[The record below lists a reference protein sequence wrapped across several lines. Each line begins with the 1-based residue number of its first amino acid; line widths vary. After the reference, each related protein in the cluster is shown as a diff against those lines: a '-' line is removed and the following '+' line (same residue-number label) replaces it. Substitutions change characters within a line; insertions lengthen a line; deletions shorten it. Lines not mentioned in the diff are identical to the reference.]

1 MDKMVLTGLDKNI
14 ISDIEQAV
22 ANACA
27 KHPLFATST
36 HEVVSLATEELGE
49 FAQAVND
56 KNPELA
62 KKEALDLIAV
72 MVRYLQEAENGKD
85 SRCNSSYF

>member
-22 ANACA
+22 ANACT
-27 KHPLFATST
+27 KHHRFATSI

-49 FAQAVND
+49 LAQAVND
-56 KNPELA
+56 RNPEID

-72 MVRYLQEAENGKD
+72 MVRYLQET
-85 SRCNSSYF
+85 

>member
-56 KNPELA
+56 RNQELS

-72 MVRYLQEAENGKD
+72 IVRYLQEEKQNERKPD
-85 SRCNSSYF
+85 LLH

>member
-1 MDKMVLTGLDKNI
+1 MAKMVLTGLDKNI

-49 FAQAVND
+49 FAQAIND
-56 KNPELA
+56 NDIEAA
-62 KKEALDLIAV
+62 KREALDLIAV
-72 MVRYLQEAENGKD
+72 LMRFLGGYIK
-85 SRCNSSYF
+85 

>member
-1 MDKMVLTGLDKNI
+1 MVKMVLTGLDKDI

-56 KNPELA
+56 RNPESA

-72 MVRYLQEAENGKD
+72 MIRYLQEEKRNERKTD
-85 SRCNSSYF
+85 SLR

>member
-1 MDKMVLTGLDKNI
+1 MVKMVLTGLNKDT

-27 KHPLFATST
+27 KHPLFATSI

-49 FAQAVND
+49 LAQAIND
-56 KNPELA
+56 NDIEAA
-62 KKEALDLIAV
+62 KREALDLIAV
-72 MVRYLQEAENGKD
+72 LMRFLGGYIK
-85 SRCNSSYF
+85 

>member
-1 MDKMVLTGLDKNI
+1 MVKMVLTGLNKDTI
-14 ISDIEQAV
+14 FDIEQAV

-49 FAQAVND
+49 FAQAIND
-56 KNPELA
+56 RNPELA

-72 MVRYLQEAENGKD
+72 MVRYLQKAENV
-85 SRCNSSYF
+85 STN

>member
-1 MDKMVLTGLDKNI
+1 MVKMVLTGLNKDTI
-14 ISDIEQAV
+14 FDIEQAV

-49 FAQAVND
+49 FAQAIND
-56 KNPELA
+56 NDIEAA
-62 KKEALDLIAV
+62 KREALDLIAV
-72 MVRYLQEAENGKD
+72 LMRFLGGYIK
-85 SRCNSSYF
+85 

>member
-27 KHPLFATST
+27 KHPLFATNT

-49 FAQAVND
+49 FAQAIND
-56 KNPELA
+56 RNPELA

-72 MVRYLQEAENGKD
+72 MVRYLQEEKQNERKSD
-85 SRCNSSYF
+85 LLH

>member
-1 MDKMVLTGLDKNI
+1 MGKMVLTGLDKDI
-14 ISDIEQAV
+14 ILDIERAV

-27 KHPLFATST
+27 KHPLFATNM
-36 HEVVSLATEELGE
+36 HEVVSLAAEELGE

-56 KNPELA
+56 RDPESA

-72 MVRYLQEAENGKD
+72 LMRFLGGHLK
-85 SRCNSSYF
+85 

>member
-1 MDKMVLTGLDKNI
+1 MVLTGLDKNI

-36 HEVVSLATEELGE
+36 HEVVSLATEKLGE

-56 KNPELA
+56 RNQELA
-62 KKEALDLIAV
+62 EKEALDLIAV
-72 MVRYLQEAENGKD
+72 VVRYLQEAENG
-85 SRCNSSYF
+85 R

>member
-1 MDKMVLTGLDKNI
+1 MAKMVLTGLNKNI
-14 ISDIEQAV
+14 IYDIEQAV

-27 KHPLFATST
+27 KHPLFATSI

-56 KNPELA
+56 RNKELS

-72 MVRYLQEAENGKD
+72 IVRYLQEEKQNERKPD
-85 SRCNSSYF
+85 LLH

>member
-27 KHPLFATST
+27 KHPLFATSI

-56 KNPELA
+56 RNPELA

-85 SRCNSSYF
+85 SRNNKK

>member
-14 ISDIEQAV
+14 ITDIEKAV

-27 KHPLFATST
+27 KHPLFATSI
-36 HEVVSLATEELGE
+36 HEAVSIATEALGE

-56 KNPELA
+56 RNPELA

-72 MVRYLQEAENGKD
+72 MVRYLQEEK
-85 SRCNSSYF
+85 

>member
-1 MDKMVLTGLDKNI
+1 MVKMVLTGLDKDI

-49 FAQAVND
+49 FAQAIND
-56 KNPELA
+56 NDIKAA
-62 KKEALDLIAV
+62 KREALDLIAV
-72 MVRYLQEAENGKD
+72 LMRFLGGHIK
-85 SRCNSSYF
+85 

>member
-1 MDKMVLTGLDKNI
+1 MVKMVLTGLNKDT

-27 KHPLFATST
+27 KHPLFATSI

-49 FAQAVND
+49 FAQAIND
-56 KNPELA
+56 RNPELA

-72 MVRYLQEAENGKD
+72 MIRYLQEEKQNERKQD
-85 SRCNSSYF
+85 LLH

>member
-22 ANACA
+22 TNACA

-36 HEVVSLATEELGE
+36 HEVVSLATEELG
-49 FAQAVND
+49 
-56 KNPELA
+56 
-62 KKEALDLIAV
+62 
-72 MVRYLQEAENGKD
+72 
-85 SRCNSSYF
+85 

>member
-1 MDKMVLTGLDKNI
+1 MDKMVFTGLDKNI

-27 KHPLFATST
+27 KHPLFATSI

-56 KNPELA
+56 RNSELA

-72 MVRYLQEAENGKD
+72 IVRYLQEEKQNERKSD
-85 SRCNSSYF
+85 LLH

>member
-14 ISDIEQAV
+14 ISDIEQAM

-56 KNPELA
+56 RNPELA

-72 MVRYLQEAENGKD
+72 MVRYLQEEKNKMKENRKM
-85 SRCNSSYF
+85 

>member
-1 MDKMVLTGLDKNI
+1 MVKMVLTGLNKDT

-27 KHPLFATST
+27 KHPIFAENN
-36 HEVVSLATEELGE
+36 HQVVSLATEELGE

-56 KNPELA
+56 RNPELA

-72 MVRYLQEAENGKD
+72 MVRYLQ
-85 SRCNSSYF
+85 

>member
-27 KHPLFATST
+27 KHPLFATSI

-56 KNPELA
+56 RNQELS

-72 MVRYLQEAENGKD
+72 MVRYLQEEKQNK
-85 SRCNSSYF
+85 R

>member
-22 ANACA
+22 SNACA
-27 KHPLFATST
+27 KHPLFATSI

-56 KNPELA
+56 RNQELS

-72 MVRYLQEAENGKD
+72 MVRYLQEEKQNK
-85 SRCNSSYF
+85 R

>member
-1 MDKMVLTGLDKNI
+1 MVKMVLTGLNKDT

-49 FAQAVND
+49 FAQAIND
-56 KNPELA
+56 NDIEAA
-62 KKEALDLIAV
+62 KREALDLIAV
-72 MVRYLQEAENGKD
+72 LMRFLGGYIK
-85 SRCNSSYF
+85 

>member
-27 KHPLFATST
+27 KQPLFATST

-49 FAQAVND
+49 LAQAVND

-72 MVRYLQEAENGKD
+72 MVRYLQEEKQVEANYQ
-85 SRCNSSYF
+85 RRL

>member
-14 ISDIEQAV
+14 ISDIEQAL

-56 KNPELA
+56 RNPELA

-72 MVRYLQEAENGKD
+72 IVRYFQEEKRNERKSD
-85 SRCNSSYF
+85 FMH

>member
-1 MDKMVLTGLDKNI
+1 MAKMVLTGLDKNI

-56 KNPELA
+56 RNQELA

-72 MVRYLQEAENGKD
+72 MIRYLQEEKQNERKSD
-85 SRCNSSYF
+85 LLH